1 MNAAVLEIRVAALG
15 ALCTIAAATAT
26 AAERE
31 YGTIVPPG
39 ARSGDLAMAPCDVR
53 LDGDDRSYPGDCG
66 TLVVPEN
73 RRNPQS
79 RLIAL
84 PVTRVRATG
93 DAPLEP
99 IFWFQGGPG
108 NPNSMDYPTDGILE
122 RHDLVIVGYRG
133 ADGQV
138 TLPCPEIGDAIREA
152 YGAALSD
159 RALASYSQ
167 AGAAC
172 VARLRAAGIDL
183 DGYSML
189 QTIDDNEAARIA
201 LGYDRINLYGNSYG
215 TRVELLYQWRHP
227 DSIRRVVLVSV
238 NPPGHFVWQPDR
250 VEAQLGQYAALC
262 AQDSYCSS
270 RTLNLLAT
278 MREVSRSLPTHWLGI
293 PIDTDAVRLMSFFG
307 LMESIVP
314 PGMPVPAS
322 GPAVINA
329 WLDAA
334 EGDAS
339 GMALMSLLGRF
350 LMPWMGSRGHGLA
363 MGMSSPDLLPY
374 LENDY
379 RARLMPPDA
388 ILGSPMSVFL
398 QSIGFG
404 WPVSPDM
411 STREVPDSA
420 VETLLV
426 SGNIDFSTP
435 LEAARDELLPHLPNG
450 HQVVLRDFGHTET
463 IWNSQPE
470 ARARLLNTY
479 FDSGVV
485 DASLYRQQPVSFE
498 LEQSW
503 SGIAKTLL
511 GLTVLVAGALLLL
524 TVVAVRKLRR
534 RFAVRPASAGRP

>member
-1 MNAAVLEIRVAALG
+1 MTDSCARIRAATLG
-15 ALCTIAAATAT
+15 TLCLLAAATAT

-31 YGTIVPPG
+31 YGTAVPPG
-39 ARSGDLAMAPCDVR
+39 ARAGDLSMAPCEVH
-53 LDGDDRSYPGDCG
+53 LDGDDKSYPGDCG

-73 RRNPQS
+73 RRNPAS

-93 DAPLEP
+93 AAPLEP

-108 NPNSMDYPTDGILE
+108 NPNSMDYPTDGLLA

-152 YGAALSD
+152 YGAALGE
-159 RALASYSQ
+159 RALASYGQ

-172 VARLRAAGIDL
+172 VTRLRAAGIDL

-189 QTIDDNEAARIA
+189 QTIDDNEAARTA
-201 LGYDRINLYGNSYG
+201 LGYERINLYGNSYG

-238 NPPGHFVWQPDR
+238 NPPGHFVWEPAR

-262 AQDSYCSS
+262 AQDAYCSS
-270 RTLNLLAT
+270 RTPDLLAT
-278 MREVSRSLPTHWLGI
+278 LREVSRDMPASWLGI
-293 PIDTDAVRLMSFFG
+293 PIDTGAVRLMSFFG
-307 LMESIVP
+307 LMESITP
-314 PGMPVPAS
+314 PGMPLPAS
-322 GPAVINA
+322 GPAVIDA

-339 GMALMSLLGRF
+339 GMALMSVLGRF

-374 LENDY
+374 LKNDY
-379 RARLMPPDA
+379 KARLMPPGA
-388 ILGSPMSVFL
+388 ILGSPMSAFL
-398 QSIGFG
+398 QAIAFG

-411 STREVPDSA
+411 STGEVPASA

-435 LEAARDELLPHLPNG
+435 LEAARDELLPQLSNG

-470 ARARLLNTY
+470 ARARLLNTW
-479 FDSGVV
+479 FDTGVV
-485 DASLYRQQPVSFE
+485 DPSLYRHQPVSFNVE
-498 LEQSW
+498 RSW
-503 SGIAKTLL
+503 SGVAKTLL
-511 GLTVLVAGALLLL
+511 GLTVLVTGALLLL
-524 TVVAVRKLRR
+524 AFVLVRKLCRR
-534 RFAVRPASAGRP
+534 LGARPAGAGQP